1 MLLNHV
7 CMFSIGLL
15 IKNVCHAQK
24 PSLYKKTLH
33 QNPFPFDLLLSEKHI
48 LLQAYKAVLHINRD
62 FLGLTLEH

>member
-1 MLLNHV
+1 MVLNHF

-24 PSLYKKTLH
+24 PSLYEKTLH
-33 QNPFPFDLLLSEKHI
+33 QHPFPFDLLLSEKYI